1 VLKKLRVQM
10 PPEVEAEVQRSRE
23 FSKVIKKRCGGGIG
37 GVIANNAQ
45 ANISNEKKMKM
56 EELLEMQREAN
67 EIYFVITPEM
77 LTLNEYV

>member
-1 VLKKLRVQM
+1 M

-45 ANISNEKKMKM
+45 AANNISNDKKMKM

>member
-1 VLKKLRVQM
+1 M